1 MLSSHRAVV
10 AELKRGL
17 LWWAQRERSVQV
29 YTQHIRALGS
39 TPARCGKISV
49 VEGDRLMYKSLDES
63 GDYVLIT
70 DVPVE
75 KPCRFHLKY
84 PLRLCLDKGD
94 YAVSL
99 NIV

>member
-1 MLSSHRAVV
+1 
-10 AELKRGL
+10 
-17 LWWAQRERSVQV
+17 
-29 YTQHIRALGS
+29 
-39 TPARCGKISV
+39 
-49 VEGDRLMYKSLDES
+49 MYKSLDES